1 MFLRG
6 GGGGG
11 GGGSG
16 SCALV
21 IVCHLM
27 FILRA
32 FLT

>member
-1 MFLRG
+1 MFL

>member
-1 MFLRG
+1 MFL

-16 SCALV
+16 SCDLV

-27 FILRA
+27 FIFRA